1 MPGADI
7 GATKMDWPTFIVLI
21 TVFLYTL
28 IPSPN
33 SDEIQDTL
41 ENNPSPVA
49 DRRSPVNFP
58 EEFYSRSD

>member
-1 MPGADI
+1 
-7 GATKMDWPTFIVLI
+7 MDWPTFIVLI
-21 TVFLYTL
+21 TVFLCTL
-28 IPSPN
+28 IPSPD

-49 DRRSPVNFP
+49 EPGLRLPKGRRSPVNFS